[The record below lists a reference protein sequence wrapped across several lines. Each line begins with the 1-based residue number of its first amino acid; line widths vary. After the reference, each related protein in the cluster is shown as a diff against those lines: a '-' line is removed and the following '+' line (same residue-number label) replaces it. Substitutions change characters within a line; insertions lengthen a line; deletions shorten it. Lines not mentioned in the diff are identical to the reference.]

1 MILICAGSDG
11 NNLKLANEI
20 HQIASDSSIPT
31 EVIDLVAC
39 DFPLFTNAR
48 NKAGNPSGLEELITR
63 FEDAKGFIMVAP
75 EYNGSIPPV
84 MTNTLAWLSTKSDDF
99 RALFNDKAV
108 ALASHSGGG
117 GAKVMVSMRIQMS
130 HLGCNVVGREL
141 LTGYKK
147 QLNHDSTKTVLST
160 LSSMS

>member
-11 NNLKLANEI
+11 NNLKLAQEI
-20 HQIASDSSIPT
+20 HEIANELSTPT
-31 EVIDLVAC
+31 QVIDLVSL
-39 DFPLFTNAR
+39 DLPMFTNAR
-48 NKAGNPSGLEELITR
+48 NKAGSPSGLDELITR
-63 FEDAKGFIMVAP
+63 FENAKGFIMIAP

-99 RALFNDKAV
+99 RALFNNKAV

-117 GAKVMVSMRIQMS
+117 GSKVMVTMRIQMS
-130 HLGCNVVGREL
+130 HLGCNVIGREL

-147 QLNHDSTKTVLST
+147 QLNHDSAKTVLSS
-160 LSSMS
+160 LSSML